1 MSKGT
6 NQRMR
11 LALSGLCLTAMSS
24 FAPQALAQIIVAP
37 QPAECGST
45 TPGGTGVLCD
55 EIGAPNVA
63 TGQTCGFS
71 RGATGCTA
79 NDFVGNAAVTSNTVG
94 DCHKGDT
101 LTNQSLTFT
110 IQSSPSDRYAPG
122 LFIGEQG
129 QALNQAGGTCSVVT
143 FPTASTNPLPARLP
157 YPWFDANP
165 PPGGAGDKCG
175 SYAGGSTSK
184 EMVDGVTFVCNP
196 DVNNNP
202 IITFMVVYA
211 QNAGG
216 ASACTGPGNVAP
228 GTSSKCTS
236 GGTPITD
243 VVVTYDAN
251 PTCSGSLTY
260 DPVLHTVSA
269 TFHIVNNGPDEAG
282 PNGSGSVTFTDTV
295 PAPATVTGASCGNA
309 AGGAVCG
316 TAGFLGNVVSGTIDS
331 LPAGGSLDITIN
343 GTVPNNPG
351 NVQLNDTFELAV
363 NGTVV
368 NVPAQWANT
377 CVGAVQLP
385 VRLQDF
391 DVK

>member
-1 MSKGT
+1 MFKVT
-6 NQRMR
+6 YQRMP
-11 LALSGLCLTAMSS
+11 LALSGLCLATMST
-24 FAPQALAQIIVAP
+24 FAPLALAQIIVP
-37 QPAECGST
+37 TPPTAECGTT
-45 TPGGTGVLCD
+45 TPGGAGNLCD
-55 EIGAPNVA
+55 EIAAPNVA
-63 TGQTCGFS
+63 TGQTCGFA

-79 NDFVGNAAVTSNTVG
+79 NDFVGQAAVTSNTVG

-101 LTNQSLTFT
+101 LTGQSLTFT

-129 QALNQAGGTCSVVT
+129 QALNQAGGTCSVIT
-143 FPTASTNPLPARLP
+143 FPTASTNPLPARVP
-157 YPWFDANP
+157 YPWFKANTT
-165 PPGGAGDKCG
+165 DVCG
-175 SYAGGSTSK
+175 SYSGNFTSK

-216 ASACTGPGNVAP
+216 ASGCTGPGNVAP

-243 VVVTYDAN
+243 VVVTYNAN

-260 DPVLHTVSA
+260 DPVAHTVSA
-269 TFHIVNNGPDEAG
+269 TFHITNNGPDEAG

-295 PAPATVTGASCGNA
+295 PAPATVTGATCGNA

-316 TAGFLGNVVSGTIDS
+316 TTGFTGNVVSGTVNS
-331 LPAGGSLDITIN
+331 LPAGGSVDITIS
-343 GTVPNNPG
+343 GTVPSNPG
-351 NVQLNDTFELAV
+351 NVQLNDTFTLAV

-368 NVPAQWANT
+368 TVPAQWANT
-377 CVGAVQLP
+377 CASAVQLP
-385 VRLQDF
+385 VHLQDF